1 MSDFR
6 IVYLFILII
15 FINLK
20 TASTIPGRLRYIL
33 GSYTNP
39 AQNLFGAIEAGGTK
53 MVCAILD
60 PYGNI
65 VNEIKIPTT
74 TPDETV
80 NKMLQFFSPYK
91 LTSLG
96 IGTFG
101 PVDLNPNS
109 PTYGSILNTP
119 KLAWKGFNYLK
130 AFESLNCPIGIDT
143 DVNASCM
150 GEATFGTSQGLSNV
164 IYITI
169 GTGIGVGII
178 SEGKLVHGMMHPE
191 GGHILLAKNPEDK
204 GECICPYHDTCFE
217 GLASGPS
224 ILKRY
229 GKPGNDLVNDEK
241 VWELEGEYIAQ
252 ALVNYI
258 MVLQPQRIILGGG
271 VMHQES
277 LFPIIRKKVAE
288 KINKYLITK
297 ELENLDDYIVPCSLD
312 DRQGILGSFKIGLD
326 KYNEVK
332 KENENEK

>member
-1 MSDFR
+1 MPSSR
-6 IVYLFILII
+6 IIYLFILIT
-15 FINLK
+15 FLNLK
-20 TASTIPGRLRYIL
+20 SSSNMPNKLNYLL

-39 AQNLFGAIEAGGTK
+39 AQNLYGALEAGGTK

-80 NKMLQFFSPYK
+80 KKMLEFFSSYK

-101 PVDLNPNS
+101 PVDLNPKS

-119 KLAWKGFNYLK
+119 KLAWKGFNFFK

-150 GEATFGTSQGLSNV
+150 GEATFGSSKGLSNV
-164 IYITI
+164 IYITV

-178 SEGKLVHGMMHPE
+178 AEGKLLHGMMHPE
-191 GGHILLAKNPEDK
+191 GGHILLTKNNEDK
-204 GECICPYHDTCFE
+204 GECICPYHDSCFE

-229 GKPGNDLVNDEK
+229 GKPGNELVDDAK

-258 MVLQPQRIILGGG
+258 MVLQPQKIILGGG

-288 KINKYLITK
+288 KINKYLLTK

-312 DRQGILGSFKIGLD
+312 DKQGILGSFKIGLD

-332 KENENEK
+332 NENENKK